1 MPGEEQKIR
10 ALSQKAGRFKDVW
23 TRCGIGVFAATVA
36 VMCVASSARADLAQ
50 GRAAYLAGNHRQAL
64 RQLEPL
70 ASAGDAE
77 AQLLIGSLYLHG
89 QGVRRD
95 PERAISYIT
104 TAAQHGRVE
113 AQTLLGFIYYY
124 GTGYAPDDKLRDF
137 SKSVDWLTQAANN
150 GDSFAQYLL
159 SRLYEA
165 GVGTSPD
172 RGKAVEWGRKAAEK
186 GNAGARVL
194 TGYLLVRDF
203 PSAANLIEAYTQF
216 DKAAAA
222 GYPGAS
228 DNRAQMKT
236 LLVANDLW
244 DTALNAPVSPEKVGG
259 GRELDRVYAQAKA
272 KPRDHDLRLTYA
284 NLLRAAN
291 APDKAAAEY
300 CAALILKP
308 DDLISQTQLVQL
320 GASNCPVLKVA
331 NNNSLSPSNASVT
344 NVASASPPAMT
355 TTSVSPESS
364 SSPGEPKKDW
374 IVRLGA
380 GGVYAPVFEGSNR
393 YRPAAAPIFDVN
405 WKDRVLFTTRSDM
418 YIRDLSPQL
427 SVNALNTEM
436 FTLGVRASYDFG
448 RKADYHIEGL
458 DDIDPY
464 VKLGAYGIIKVDNFK
479 VDVGFDHDVMGSTNG
494 GVLDIGL
501 GYGFKFPT
509 RTAFDVRVGS
519 RFATEP
525 WMESYYGVS
534 AAESLRSGMAVYDAE
549 AEFKDISLSGN
560 LTQNITDHWSL
571 LAYARIQRMTGDSDE
586 SPVSNTE
593 MQGSGGLGVAYT
605 F

>member
-1 MPGEEQKIR
+1 M
-10 ALSQKAGRFKDVW
+10 AVRFKNVW
-23 TRCGIGVFAATVA
+23 MRCGIWGFAAAIV
-36 VMCVASSARADLAQ
+36 VVCGASSAMADLAQ

-95 PERAISYIT
+95 PTRAITYIT

-137 SKSVDWLTQAANN
+137 SKSVEWLTQAANN

-159 SRLYEA
+159 SQLYET
-165 GVGTSPD
+165 GVGVSPD
-172 RGKAVEWGRKAAEK
+172 RAKAVEWGRKAAEK

-236 LLVANDLW
+236 LLVVNDLW

-308 DDLISQTQLVQL
+308 DDLTSQTQLVQL
-320 GASNCPVLKVA
+320 NASNCPALKVA
-331 NNNSLSPSNASVT
+331 NNSGLASPNSNASPT
-344 NVASASPPAMT
+344 NIAPSASPPVVAT
-355 TTSVSPESS
+355 ASS
-364 SSPGEPKKDW
+364 SELSLASSEAKKDW
-374 IVRLGA
+374 MVRIGA

-405 WKDRVLFTTRSDM
+405 WKDRVLLTARSDI

-427 SVNALNTEM
+427 AVNALNTEM
-436 FTLGVRASYDFG
+436 FTLGVRAGYDFG
-448 RKADYHIEGL
+448 RKADYYIEGL

-479 VDVGFDHDVMGSTNG
+479 VDVGFDHDVMGSTDG
-494 GVLDIGL
+494 GILDVGL
-501 GYGFKFPT
+501 GYGFRFPT

-519 RFATEP
+519 RFATKS

-534 AAESLRSGMAVYDAE
+534 LAESLRSGLPVYDAG
-549 AEFKDISLSGN
+549 AGFKDISLSGN
-560 LTQNITDHWSL
+560 LTQSITDHWSL
-571 LAYARIQRMTGDSDE
+571 LAYARIQRLTGDADE
-586 SPVSNTE
+586 SPVSKTE

>member
-1 MPGEEQKIR
+1 MPGEKGKIGAVSKKAVLFKN
-10 ALSQKAGRFKDVW
+10 ALA
-23 TRCGIGVFAATVA
+23 RCGLWGSAAVLL
-36 VMCVASSARADLAQ
+36 VMCVSFSAQADVAQ

-64 RQLEPL
+64 RELEPL
-70 ASAGDAE
+70 ASAGDPE

-89 QGVRRD
+89 HGVRRD
-95 PERAISYIT
+95 PERAITYIT
-104 TAAQHGRVE
+104 SAAQHGRVE

-124 GTGYAPDDKLRDF
+124 GTGYAPDDKIRDF
-137 SKSVDWLTQAANN
+137 GKSVEWLTQAASG

-159 SRLYEA
+159 SQLYES

-172 RGKAVEWGRKAAEK
+172 RAKALEWSQKAAEK

-216 DKAAAA
+216 DKAAAV
-222 GYPGAS
+222 GYPGAG

-244 DTALNAPVSPEKVGG
+244 DTALNAPVSPDKVGG

-272 KPRDHDLRLTYA
+272 KPRDPQLRLAYA

-300 CAALILKP
+300 CATLILKP
-308 DDLISQTQLVQL
+308 DDITAQTQLVQL
-320 GASNCPVLKVA
+320 GASNCPALRVA
-331 NNNSLSPSNASVT
+331 NGSWLSASNTTSST
-344 NVASASPPAMT
+344 NVTPTAAASTIA
-355 TTSVSPESS
+355 TSSESS
-364 SSPGEPKKDW
+364 LTEPKKDW
-374 IVRLGA
+374 TIRIGA
-380 GGVYAPVFEGSNR
+380 GGVYAPDFEGSNR
-393 YRPAAAPIFDVN
+393 HRPAAAPIFDVN
-405 WKDRVLFTTRSDM
+405 WKDRVLLTTRSDL
-418 YIRDLSPQL
+418 YIADLSPQL
-427 SVNALNTEM
+427 SFNALNTQM
-436 FTLGVRASYDFG
+436 FTLGVRAGYDFG
-448 RKADYHIEGL
+448 RKSDYYIEGL

-464 VKLGAYGIIKVDNFK
+464 LKLGAYGIIKVDNFK
-479 VDVGFDHDVMGSTNG
+479 VDVGFDHDVMGSTDG
-494 GVLDIGL
+494 GVLDVGL
-501 GYGFKFPT
+501 GYSFKFPT

-519 RFATEP
+519 RFATES

-534 AAESLRSGMAVYDAE
+534 VAESLRSGMPFYDAE

-560 LTQNITDHWSL
+560 LTQEITDHWSL
-571 LAYARIQRMTGDSDE
+571 LAYARIMRLIGDADE
-586 SPVSNTE
+586 SPVSHSE

>member
-1 MPGEEQKIR
+1 MPGEKQKIGAFSQR
-10 ALSQKAGRFKDVW
+10 AGLFEGALA
-23 TRCGIGVFAATVA
+23 RCGMWGAAAAMV
-36 VMCVASSARADLAQ
+36 VMCVAFSAKADVAQ

-64 RQLEPL
+64 RELEPL

-89 QGVRRD
+89 HGVRRN
-95 PERAISYIT
+95 PERAITYIT
-104 TAAQHGRVE
+104 SAAQHGRVE

-124 GTGYAPDDKLRDF
+124 GTGYAPDDKIRDF
-137 SKSVDWLTQAANN
+137 SKSVEWLTKAASG

-159 SRLYEA
+159 SQLYES
-165 GVGTSPD
+165 GVGISPD
-172 RGKAVEWGRKAAEK
+172 RAKALEWSQKAAEK

-203 PSAANLIEAYTQF
+203 PSAVNLIEAYTQF

-222 GYPGAS
+222 GYPGAG

-272 KPRDHDLRLTYA
+272 KPRDPQLRLTYA

-308 DDLISQTQLVQL
+308 DEVTAQTQLVQL
-320 GASNCPVLKVA
+320 GASNCPALRVA
-331 NNNSLSPSNASVT
+331 NGSWL
-344 NVASASPPAMT
+344 SASNTTPSANVTPAT
-355 TTSVSPESS
+355 AVPTVATGASSESS
-364 SSPGEPKKDW
+364 SAESKKDW
-374 IVRLGA
+374 TIRIGA
-380 GGVYAPVFEGSNR
+380 GGVYAPDFEGSNR

-405 WKDRVLFTTRSDM
+405 WKDRVLLTARSDL
-418 YIRDLSPQL
+418 YIADLSPQL
-427 SVNALNTEM
+427 AVNALNTQM
-436 FTLGVRASYDFG
+436 LTLGVRAGYDFG
-448 RKADYHIEGL
+448 RKADHYIEGL

-464 VKLGAYGIIKVDNFK
+464 LKLGAYGIIKVDNFK
-479 VDVGFDHDVMGSTNG
+479 VDVGFDHDVMGSTDG
-494 GVLDIGL
+494 GVLDVGL
-501 GYGFKFPT
+501 GYGFRFPT

-519 RFATEP
+519 RFATEA

-534 AAESLRSGMAVYDAE
+534 IAESLRSGIPFYDAE
-549 AEFKDISLSGN
+549 AGFKDISLSGN
-560 LTQNITDHWSL
+560 LTQDITDHWSL
-571 LAYARIQRMTGDSDE
+571 LAYARIQRLTGDADE
-586 SPVSNTE
+586 SPVSRTE